1 MFTGIVERTGTIV
14 GAEERE
20 TTRRVTIRCGAD
32 FAGELDLG
40 DSVAVDGA
48 CFTVV
53 ACREDVFEVD
63 VIGTSLA
70 RTVAAGYA
78 AGGVV
83 NLERALQMGGRLD
96 GHLVQ
101 GHVDGTG
108 QLRYLEKD
116 GEFWR
121 MEVRIPSDIARQ
133 TVERGSI
140 TINGVSLTVAD
151 LPEPDVCGIGLVP
164 FTYEHTNLG
173 LLRPGDPVN
182 VEGDLIGKYV
192 GRILADRAREDEA

>member
-1 MFTGIVERTGTIV
+1 MFTGIVERTAIIRSVEPRSTTSRVRIACGEDMA
-14 GAEERE
+14 AEL
-20 TTRRVTIRCGAD
+20 G
-32 FAGELDLG
+32 LG
-40 DSVAVDGA
+40 DSVSVDGA

-53 ACREDVFEVD
+53 ATEEDWFDVD
-63 VIGTSLA
+63 IIGTSLA

-78 AGGVV
+78 EGQTV
-83 NLERALQMGGRLD
+83 NLERALRMGGRLD

-108 QLRYLEKD
+108 YLNGIRED
-116 GEFWR
+116 GAFWR
-121 MEVRIPSDIARQ
+121 MQVRIPAEVADH

-151 LPEPDVCGIGLVP
+151 MPEPGVCGIGIVP

-173 LLRPGDPVN
+173 LLQPGDPVN

-192 GRILADRAREDEA
+192 GRILAQRARKDEE

>member
-1 MFTGIVERTGTIV
+1 MFTGIVERTGTV
-14 GAEERE
+14 RELEERE
-20 TTRRVTIRCGAD
+20 TTRRVTIACGSD
-32 FAGELDLG
+32 FAKELRLG

-48 CFTVV
+48 CLTAV
-53 ACREDVFEVD
+53 AVLDDAFEVD

-70 RTVAAGYA
+70 RTVASGYTE
-78 AGGVV
+78 GRVV
-83 NLERALQMGGRLD
+83 NLEKAMKMSGRLD

-101 GHVDGTG
+101 GHVDGVG
-108 QLRYLEKD
+108 CLNHIRRD

-121 MEVRIPSDIARQ
+121 MEVRIPPDVAAQ

-151 LPEPDVCGIGLVP
+151 MPEPAVCGIGLVP

-173 LLRPGDPVN
+173 LLQPDDPVN

-192 GRILADRAREDEA
+192 GKILADRARGSQA